1 MVIFWFSPRSCGRW
15 SRFYIQ
21 MFFQPG
27 FTKNFRYLKWG
38 YWTLYGYFAPF
49 WEWVFPYISLA
60 SSLYSFSYLHFR
72 YQRNVN
78 GDGLKSNHQ
87 QHQLA
92 KPSNSPSF
100 VPAWISD
107 GGCRVWSAVNRIAPC
122 TATAPRTSALY
133 GKRADERFGKK
144 TPWLV
149 VDGVC
154 LGYVILPCYIGIIIN

>member
-38 YWTLYGYFAPF
+38 YWTLYGYFVPF

-78 GDGLKSNHQ
+78 GDGLKSNQ
-87 QHQLA
+87 
-92 KPSNSPSF
+92 P
-100 VPAWISD
+100 
-107 GGCRVWSAVNRIAPC
+107 
-122 TATAPRTSALY
+122 TAPVGETLQLSQL
-133 GKRADERFGKK
+133 RASLDFRRRLSSLISCEQNCTVYCNSHLVPRRCTENEPMSVLEKK
-144 TPWLV
+144 HHGWLLMGFV
-149 VDGVC
+149 
-154 LGYVILPCYIGIIIN
+154 